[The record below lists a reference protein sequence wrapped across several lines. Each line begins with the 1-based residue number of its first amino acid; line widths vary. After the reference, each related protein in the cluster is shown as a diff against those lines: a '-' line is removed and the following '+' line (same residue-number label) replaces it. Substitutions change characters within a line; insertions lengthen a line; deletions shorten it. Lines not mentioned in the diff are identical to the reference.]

1 MKNEGGNNQ
10 NKNMNSTNII
20 FKDIVKRWELA
31 TSTSLKK
38 VIAFSPYIT
47 SPIAEKAL
55 QCDSMSSCDLYTQ
68 FNAEIFINRS
78 SSLSALRKLLISGY
92 EIYYL
97 QNLHAK
103 IVLVDD
109 DFVSIGSQNITR
121 NGTINKESNVILTD
135 INSIGEIKFE
145 IENWIS
151 ERKKITSEMIDEMEE
166 LIEPHLKAYE
176 LMLEEIA
183 GPEKKLFLHQEE
195 RDKVSERLALK
206 EKIDRLLKSTK
217 TISTRINEIEK
228 YSETTDAYY
237 TTYSLMPINKSE
249 NLTKWEIG
257 GKVYSLKKSFRYIC
271 LNLMT
276 GNFGWARVFK
286 TRITFFE
293 NSVNW
298 EDSIS
303 LNGSK
308 CDIAFTALQN
318 NDKNI
323 EVKVTPQHFS
333 SSSIVLQGKF
343 DWNCLRDIQVL
354 QQKSNLPEL
363 VPSVFDW
370 IENNLNDFADTIS
383 VKLLKPFKY
392 KHNLTGNNAHKF
404 FENWSGVI
412 NLKLVEVKGFKILVA
427 DKI

>member
-1 MKNEGGNNQ
+1 M
-10 NKNMNSTNII
+10 SPTNII

-109 DFVSIGSQNITR
+109 DFASIGSQNITQ
-121 NGTINKESNVILTD
+121 NGTINKESNIILTD
-135 INSIGEIKFE
+135 TNSIGEIKFE
-145 IENWIS
+145 IKKWIS

-166 LIEPHLKAYE
+166 IIEPYLKAYE
-176 LMLEEIA
+176 LMLEEIE
-183 GPEKKLFLHQEE
+183 GPEKKIFLHQEE
-195 RDKVSERLALK
+195 RDKVSERLALR
-206 EKIDRLLKSTK
+206 ENIDRLLKSTK

-228 YSETTDAYY
+228 YSETKDDYY

-286 TRITFFE
+286 TRITFFA
-293 NSVNW
+293 NSVSW

-303 LNGSK
+303 LNGRK

-323 EVKVTPQHFS
+323 EVKVTPHFS
-333 SSSIVLQGKF
+333 SSTIVLHGRF
-343 DWNCLRDIQVL
+343 DLFCLSDIQIL

-363 VPSVFDW
+363 VPSVLNW

-383 VKLLKPFKY
+383 VNLLKPFKY
-392 KHNLTGNNAHKF
+392 KHNLTGNKAHTF
-404 FENWSGVI
+404 FENWSGII